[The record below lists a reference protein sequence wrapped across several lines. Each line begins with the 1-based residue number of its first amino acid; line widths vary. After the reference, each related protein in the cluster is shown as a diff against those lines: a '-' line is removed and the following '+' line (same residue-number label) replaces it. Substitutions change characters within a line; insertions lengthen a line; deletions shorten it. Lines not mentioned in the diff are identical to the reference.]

1 MRPKER
7 IPIFLKLVDFDE
19 LQDRWGTDIA
29 GIVRGYILSPKGEFQ
44 NYWNENYDQ
53 RFGQALINTGLIG
66 DQLHI
71 WVDEDENILKDQGV
85 PFREYMLWG
94 RAYDE
99 NENPLPKIERIL
111 IKDMSTEHIKA
122 ILKNVSDRRMNVRS
136 DYLEAFQNEL
146 ELRKLN

>member
-7 IPIFLKLVDFDE
+7 IPIFLKLIDFNYLE
-19 LQDRWGTDIA
+19 DRWNTDIA
-29 GIVRGYILSPKGEFQ
+29 GIIRAYICSPMGDFQ
-44 NYWNENYDQ
+44 DYWKENYDQ
-53 RFGQALINTGLIG
+53 RFGQALINTGLLP
-66 DQLHI
+66 DQLYI
-71 WVDEDENILKDQGV
+71 WIDEDEDILKDQGV

-99 NENPLPKIERIL
+99 YENPLPKIERIL

-122 ILKNVSDRRMNVRS
+122 ILRNVSDRRMNVRS

-146 ELRKLN
+146 ILRKLN